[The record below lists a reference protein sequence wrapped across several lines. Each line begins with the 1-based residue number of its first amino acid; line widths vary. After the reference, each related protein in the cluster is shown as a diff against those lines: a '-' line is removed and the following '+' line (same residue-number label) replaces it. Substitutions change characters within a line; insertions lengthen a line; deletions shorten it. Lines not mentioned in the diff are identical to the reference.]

1 MLAKRGSLPVWI
13 GLLIVAAVLVAGTML
28 VRQNYN
34 SAIQE
39 GEMRAS
45 AAANV
50 VATNANWMMQAS
62 DQALR
67 RIDSALGPDG
77 APSQELT
84 QNISRAVGDL
94 PLGFTYSVFD
104 ETGRLRASTAE
115 NWSAVNHS
123 DRPYFQRLANGEHFS
138 IARAERET
146 PQDGFAFI
154 VAHRIDRDG
163 VFRGVATITITNASV
178 EKFWSTL
185 GLGANSTISVIRAD
199 GRLLARHPEPT
210 EPVDLRNTAWYP
222 LLATANNGIF
232 HSPVSPIDGV
242 SRILAFQK
250 VDGWPIVALAAVD
263 REEVLTVFWRNLW
276 SELLIVLPLAMA
288 TFAGA
293 GLLAWQLHRYSR
305 RNEELEK
312 ANEKNT
318 FLLREIHHRVKNN
331 LQAVMA
337 LIRLQPLP
345 PEARADMTLRIQT
358 MVAVHEQIY
367 LTDQYDRVDAEPY
380 VRQLVTQIAS
390 LYNKPVTLEIELEH
404 VLVDRDQAL
413 PLGLIVNEVVSNSFK
428 YGLPDNGS
436 GVLRVELKTTDTE
449 IELVI
454 ADSGPGFDTV
464 QQRRGMGTK
473 LIANFAAQL
482 RGHYEYKNRS
492 GTVFG
497 LKFPR

>member
-1 MLAKRGSLPVWI
+1 M
-13 GLLIVAAVLVAGTML
+13 AAVFSAGAML
-28 VRQNYN
+28 VRQNYS

-77 APSQELT
+77 ATSQELR
-84 QNISRAVGDL
+84 QDIARAVGDL

-104 ETGRLRASTAE
+104 ETGQLRASTAA
-115 NWSAVNHS
+115 NWLAVNHS
-123 DRPYFQRLANGEHFS
+123 DRPYFQRLAKGERLS

-163 VFRGVATITITNASV
+163 VFKGVATITITNASV
-178 EKFWSTL
+178 EKFWSTM
-185 GLGANSTISVIRAD
+185 GLGDNSTISIIRAD
-199 GRLLARHPEPT
+199 GRLLAHHPEPT
-210 EPVDLRNTAWYP
+210 EPVDLSKTAWYP
-222 LLATANNGIF
+222 LLAAADKGIF

-242 SRILAFQK
+242 SRILSFKK

-263 REEVLTVFWRNLW
+263 RQEVLAVFWRNLW
-276 SELLIVLPLAMA
+276 SELLLVLPLAIA

-293 GLLAWQLHRYSR
+293 GLLTWQLHRYSR
-305 RNEELEK
+305 RNDDLEK

-318 FLLREIHHRVKNN
+318 FLLREVHHRVKNN

-345 PEARADMTLRIQT
+345 PEARADMTSRIQA

-367 LTDQYDRVDAEPY
+367 LTDQYERVDAEPY
-380 VRQLVTQIAS
+380 VRQLVTQIAT
-390 LYNKPVTLEIELEH
+390 LYNKPVALEIELEH

-428 YGLPDNGS
+428 YGLTDDGS
-436 GVLRVELKTTDTE
+436 GVLRVELKTFDTE

-454 ADSGPGFDTV
+454 ADSGAGFDPV
-464 QQRRGMGTK
+464 QQRKGMGTK
-473 LIANFAAQL
+473 LVTNFAAQL
-482 RGHYEYKNRS
+482 RGRYEYKNES
-492 GTVFG
+492 GTIFT
-497 LKFPR
+497 LTFPR